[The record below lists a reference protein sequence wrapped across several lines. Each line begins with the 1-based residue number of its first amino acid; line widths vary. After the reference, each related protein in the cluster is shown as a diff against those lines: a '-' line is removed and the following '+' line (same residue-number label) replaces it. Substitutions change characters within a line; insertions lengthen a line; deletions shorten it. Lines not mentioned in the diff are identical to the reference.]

1 MFFFSLKVMKES
13 GQIDRLWNRWKD
25 SPAVG
30 CLGDGAEAL
39 EPKTLLAD
47 FIILG
52 MAAAISVIVLLAE
65 LLVTSSLIKRV

>member
-1 MFFFSLKVMKES
+1 MYES
-13 GQIDRLWNRWKD
+13 GQINRLWNKWKD

-52 MAAAISVIVLLAE
+52 MAAAVSFLILLAE
-65 LLVTSSLIKRV
+65 LLYRFYYLFACS

>member
-1 MFFFSLKVMKES
+1 MKES

-52 MAAAISVIVLLAE
+52 MAAAISILVLLVE
-65 LLVTSSLIKRV
+65 IIFTSSLMKHV

>member
-1 MFFFSLKVMKES
+1 MPLFLFSLKKMYES
-13 GQIDRLWNRWKD
+13 GQINRLWNKWKD

-52 MAAAISVIVLLAE
+52 MAAAVSFLILLAE
-65 LLVTSSLIKRV
+65 LLYRSYYRI

>member
-1 MFFFSLKVMKES
+1 MYEL
-13 GQIDRLWNRWKD
+13 GQINRLWNKWKD

-30 CLGDGAEAL
+30 CLGNAAEAL

-52 MAAAISVIVLLAE
+52 MAAAVSFLILLAE
-65 LLVTSSLIKRV
+65 LLYRSK

>member
-1 MFFFSLKVMKES
+1 MFPFSLKKMYES
-13 GQIDRLWNRWKD
+13 GQINRLWNKWKD

-52 MAAAISVIVLLAE
+52 MAAAVSFLILLAE
-65 LLVTSSLIKRV
+65 LLYRSYYCI

>member
-1 MFFFSLKVMKES
+1 MFLFSLKKMYES
-13 GQIDRLWNRWKD
+13 GQINRLWNKWKD

-52 MAAAISVIVLLAE
+52 MAAAVSFLILLAE
-65 LLVTSSLIKRV
+65 LLYRSYYRI

>member
-1 MFFFSLKVMKES
+1 MYES
-13 GQIDRLWNRWKD
+13 GQINRLWNKWKD

-52 MAAAISVIVLLAE
+52 MAAAVSFLILLAE
-65 LLVTSSLIKRV
+65 LLYRSH

>member
-1 MFFFSLKVMKES
+1 MFLFSLKKMYES
-13 GQIDRLWNRWKD
+13 GQINRLWNKWKD

-52 MAAAISVIVLLAE
+52 MAAAVSFLILLAE
-65 LLVTSSLIKRV
+65 LLYRSH

>member
-1 MFFFSLKVMKES
+1 MFLFSLKVMKES

-25 SPAVG
+25 RPAVG

-52 MAAAISVIVLLAE
+52 MAAAVSFLILLAE
-65 LLVTSSLIKRV
+65 LLYRSH

>member
-1 MFFFSLKVMKES
+1 MFSLNKMYES
-13 GQIDRLWNRWKD
+13 GQINRLWNKWKD

-52 MAAAISVIVLLAE
+52 MAAAVSFLILLAE
-65 LLVTSSLIKRV
+65 LLYRSH

>member
-1 MFFFSLKVMKES
+1 MKES
-13 GQIDRLWNRWKD
+13 GQISRLWNRWKD

-52 MAAAISVIVLLAE
+52 MAAAISVLMLLGELLA
-65 LLVTSSLIKRV
+65 TSSLIKQ